1 LEKIFTRCYPS
12 PLGEIFLASNGGALT
27 GLWFAGQ
34 RFFPKE
40 IFEENR
46 PKEIAPQERQIFS
59 ETKLWLDTF
68 FSGNAPNF
76 TPRLNLRGTN
86 FQCAVWEIL
95 LKIPFGKT
103 TTYGNVAKI
112 LAAQNSGAKKVS
124 ARAVGN
130 AVGKNPISL
139 IVPCHR
145 VVGANASLVGYAAGL
160 DKKIALLALEKNA
173 Q

>member
-1 LEKIFTRCYPS
+1 LEKIFTRRYPS
-12 PLGEIFLASNGGALT
+12 PLGEIFLASDGDALT
-27 GLWFAGQ
+27 GLWFDGQ

-40 IFEENR
+40 TFEENC
-46 PKEIAPQERQIFS
+46 PKEIAPRERQIFS

-68 FSGNAPNF
+68 FNGNAPNF
-76 TPRLNLRGTN
+76 TPHLNLRGTN
-86 FQCAVWEIL
+86 FQCAAWEIL

-112 LAAQNSGAKKVS
+112 LAAQNSGAKVS

-130 AVGKNPISL
+130 AVGRNPISI

-145 VVGANASLVGYAAGL
+145 VIGANASLGGYAAGL
-160 DKKIALLALEKNA
+160 DKKIALLTLEKNA